1 MKREPGEGVSG
12 IVLAGGKSR
21 RLGRD
26 KAVELLGGKPMI
38 RRVLERVAG
47 LTSENI
53 VVVAD
58 EARGTTLPLLEDTR
72 VAVDVHSGMGS
83 LGGIFSGLAA
93 AGNEWAIVAACDM
106 PFLNADLLGYLLS
119 LREGVDVVAPVVA
132 GRPEPTHALY
142 SRECLPFIEERLRAE
157 DLKITGFY
165 GGVRV
170 RYVEERDILR
180 FDPELLSFFNVN
192 SPQDL
197 ERALALAAAGR

>member
-12 IVLAGGKSR
+12 IVLAGGQSR

-72 VAVDVHSGMGS
+72 VAVDVHPGMGS

-157 DLKITGFY
+157 ELKITGFY
-165 GGVRV
+165 GRVRV

>member
-1 MKREPGEGVSG
+1 MKREPAEGVSG
-12 IVLAGGKSR
+12 IVLAGGQSR

-26 KAVELLGGKPMI
+26 KAVELLGGQAMI

-72 VAVDVHSGMGS
+72 VAVDVHPGMGS

-157 DLKITGFY
+157 ELKITGFY
-165 GGVRV
+165 GRVRV